1 MPNSRMRVGGSHIR
15 KGFKNSQIR
24 VDGASVLR
32 EVRVCSM
39 NDPRQILI
47 SYGHSYRAAFW
58 DCEGSVRYSK
68 FKDTFWKPNLE
79 PWQNLQMDF
88 FLLPLTFRMHTQNH
102 TPNVVQGGGWRME
115 PLPGVLICS
124 GISKRFQ
131 LSGKPL
137 IFLTRWG
144 IFYGRWRCWRPVA
157 SPTMVPSWPPS
168 WILSRIKNHVKIVR
182 NSSFGGL
189 CMENNTWISKLH
201 YLYYMYFHPKMAWPP
216 AIYDVIS
223 RNHSN
228 WPSISLSLLS
238 CVASIY

>member
-1 MPNSRMRVGGSHIR
+1 MKSCWCVHQHWPSRWQSSFDSH
-15 KGFKNSQIR
+15 
-24 VDGASVLR
+24 V
-32 EVRVCSM
+32 
-39 NDPRQILI
+39 
-47 SYGHSYRAAFW
+47 
-58 DCEGSVRYSK
+58 
-68 FKDTFWKPNLE
+68 
-79 PWQNLQMDF
+79 F
-88 FLLPLTFRMHTQNH
+88 FLIGFFPKNAFFSIFNYRIIALTLRRACKFIPPPWWGWWNPSPEFLDILQYCEAILLSVENLRSPLQDEIYFI
-102 TPNVVQGGGWRME
+102 GGGAA
-115 PLPGVLICS
+115 
-124 GISKRFQ
+124 
-131 LSGKPL
+131 GKPL
-137 IFLTRWG
+137 IFLTRRG

-189 CMENNTWISKLH
+189 CMENNSWISKLH

-238 CVASIY
+238 CDASIY

>member
-1 MPNSRMRVGGSHIR
+1 MQHERPKTNFKILWTFLQGRFLGLRRERSLPKIQRHLLKAKSRTLAKPSDGLFLTPLNLSDAHAKPYPQRCTRRRVADGTPSRSFWYVAVFPN
-15 KGFKNSQIR
+15 
-24 VDGASVLR
+24 
-32 EVRVCSM
+32 
-39 NDPRQILI
+39 
-47 SYGHSYRAAFW
+47 
-58 DCEGSVRYSK
+58 
-68 FKDTFWKPNLE
+68 
-79 PWQNLQMDF
+79 DF
-88 FLLPLTFRMHTQNH
+88 NF
-102 TPNVVQGGGWRME
+102 
-115 PLPGVLICS
+115 
-124 GISKRFQ
+124 
-131 LSGKPL
+131 SGKPL

-157 SPTMVPSWPPS
+157 SPTMMPSWPPS
-168 WILSRIKNHVKIVR
+168 WILSRIKNHVKIVK